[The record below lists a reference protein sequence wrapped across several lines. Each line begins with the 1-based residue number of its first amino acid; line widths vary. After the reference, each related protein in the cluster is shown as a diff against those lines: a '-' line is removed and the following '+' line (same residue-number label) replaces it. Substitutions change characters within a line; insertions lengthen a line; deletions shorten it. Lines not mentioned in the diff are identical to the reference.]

1 LFTGKILQMDQMLMS
16 NEFVMIAVGVFFGV
30 FFGTIAAWI
39 VREIFKIIIGVARKA
54 TVYTFHFM
62 NKKVKEYQ
70 ANAR

>member
-1 LFTGKILQMDQMLMS
+1 MDQILMS

-30 FFGTIAAWI
+30 FFGTIAAWV
-39 VREIFKIIIGVARKA
+39 VRAIFRLTIRVARD
-54 TVYTFHFM
+54 VSIFSFNFI